1 MKKISV
7 IIPTFN
13 EYRNIFI
20 MLNRLS
26 QIEGQIPNCKLNI
39 IIIDGYSKDETINII
54 KKNKKNLNLKIYFQ
68 SKLGGPSIAIMDGI
82 KKSKDQY
89 ILILDADNPVGIKD
103 IKKLIEEANLTRL
116 VIGSRFTKGSKIYRV
131 SKLKIFF
138 SILFS
143 KLISKIFKINSTDAS
158 HSLRIFPKK
167 INFLSKNLYHP
178 MFFWEHTIFCARKG
192 LIIKNVSIIYNE
204 RIYGKTNLHLSKLIS
219 NVLKA
224 IFNLKKL
231 LKYK

>member
-13 EYRNIFI
+13 EQQNILI
-20 MLNRLS
+20 MLNKLS
-26 QIEGQIPNCKLNI
+26 QLEAQIVNYKLNV
-39 IIIDGYSKDETINII
+39 IIIDGFSKDETINII

-82 KKSKDQY
+82 QKSKDQY
-89 ILILDADNPVGIKD
+89 ILILDADNPVSIKD
-103 IKKLIEEANLTRL
+103 IKKLIKEANSNSL
-116 VIGSRFTKGSKIYRV
+116 VIGSRFSKGSKIYRV

-143 KLISKIFKINSTDAS
+143 KLISKIFKINVNDAS
-158 HSLRIFPKK
+158 HSLRIFPRK

-178 MFFWEHTIFCARKG
+178 MFFWEHTIFSARKG
-192 LIIKNVSIIYNE
+192 LIIKDVPIIYNE
-204 RIYGKTNLHLSKLIS
+204 RIYGKSNLQLSKLIL
-219 NVLKA
+219 NVVKA